1 LRARL
6 GRQAGRM
13 GEDMPEGSQTSM
25 LNETRGQSL
34 RNRLAAGE
42 CLFGPFLN
50 IPAAASAEIAGYAGF
65 DFCVIDVE
73 HSPFTFERAE
83 QLVRAT
89 QLAGVASII
98 RTYDAQ
104 PSSSTHALDTG
115 CDGILVP
122 NLSSRLEAEA
132 VVHGARFY
140 PLGQRGVHPY
150 ARSAR
155 YGATPAERY
164 FAEARERTLVAVQ
177 LEGLEGIQNLADIV
191 ATEGIDV
198 VFVGPYDLSQSLGV
212 PGQVN
217 SPPVLSRIEE
227 IVASVRASGKAAGIY
242 ADNVADACRWRDMGI
257 QFVGVGF
264 DIRILLRAYEAMV
277 DVLRQ

>member
-1 LRARL
+1 LRGTFVL
-6 GRQAGRM
+6 KFTKGTWSWTI
-13 GEDMPEGSQTSM
+13 MP
-25 LNETRGQSL
+25 NETKAGSV

-50 IPAAASAEIAGYAGF
+50 IAACVTAETAGYAGF

-83 QLVRAT
+83 ELVRAA
-89 QLAGVASII
+89 QVAGIASIV

-104 PSSSTHALDTG
+104 PSTSTRALDTG

-122 NLSSRLEAEA
+122 NLSSRSEAEA
-132 VVHGARFY
+132 VVQGARFY
-140 PLGQRGVHPY
+140 PQGERGVHPY

-155 YGATPAERY
+155 YGAIPAERY
-164 FAEARERTLVAVQ
+164 FVESRERTLVAVQ
-177 LEGLEGIQNLADIV
+177 LEGLEGLENLGDIV

-217 SPPVLSRIEE
+217 SPLVLARIDE
-227 IVASVRASGKAAGIY
+227 IVTEVRASHKATGIY
-242 ADNVADACRWRDMGI
+242 ADNVEDARRWRDKGI

-264 DIRILLRAYEAMV
+264 DVRILLRAYQAMV
-277 DVLRQ
+277 DALRK